1 MLTITKESTIEEIKE
16 YLTAW
21 TVLATKI
28 YKTKQLAIGHF
39 YNNGTENR
47 FRVVVCEFSDITEN
61 NVSIDEKSNSSRHVS
76 EDTEKTYK
84 LRLTNLKNRRNG
96 EKSFIQRTFNNE
108 TLIDISEDEFFESFE
123 TFKTIYS
130 ECANSIIFAQ
140 RAKQKK
146 QKKGESTQMTLT
158 VGHYVEYLLNPEE
171 WKINCVTIRN
181 GYDLKTK
188 DGRIF
193 EIKTCCGKIKHGET
207 VYNFGG
213 STIELSKDF

>member
-1 MLTITKESTIEEIKE
+1 MKLTKNSTREEICA

-21 TVLATKI
+21 QKLATKI

-47 FRVVVCEFSDITEN
+47 FRVVVCDFSDITEN
-61 NVSIDEKSNSSRHVS
+61 NVSIDVKSFPSRHVS

-84 LRLTNLKNRRNG
+84 LRLTNLKNCRNG

-108 TLIDISEDEFFESFE
+108 ILIDISEDEFFDGFE

-130 ECANSIIFAQ
+130 ECANSVIFSQ
-140 RAKQKK
+140 RAKAKR
-146 QKKGESTQMTLT
+146 QKKGESTEMTLT
-158 VGHYVEYLLNPEE
+158 VGHYVEYLLNPGE
-171 WKINCVTIRN
+171 WRINVKN
-181 GYDLKTK
+181 VKDGYDLKTK

-193 EIKTCCGKIKHGET
+193 EIKTCCGKIKHGEK
-207 VYNFGG
+207 VYSFGG

>member
-1 MLTITKESTIEEIKE
+1 MKLTKNSTIEEIKA

-21 TVLATKI
+21 QELATKI
-28 YKTKQLAIGHF
+28 YKTKQLAVGHF

-47 FRVVVCEFSDITEN
+47 FYVVVCDFSDITEN
-61 NVSIDEKSNSSRHVS
+61 NVRIDEKSNPSRHVPA
-76 EDTEKTYK
+76 ETEKTYK
-84 LRLTNLKNRRNG
+84 LRLSNLKNCRNG

-108 TLIDISEDEFFESFE
+108 TLIDISEDEFFDGFE

-130 ECANSIIFAQ
+130 ECANSVIYAQ

-146 QKKGESTQMTLT
+146 QKKGESTEMTLT

-171 WKINCVTIRN
+171 WKINVKNIKD

-193 EIKTCCGKIKHGET
+193 EIKTCLGKIKHGEKI
-207 VYNFGG
+207 YSFGG
-213 STIELSKDF
+213 STIELSKDY